1 MPRISDAKLRLMDA
15 ARTLI
20 WENSY
25 GSTSVDA
32 ICLNAGV
39 RKGSFYHFFE
49 SKSTLAAEAIEA
61 DWQAKRAR
69 LDEMFSPQVP
79 PLDRLRNY
87 FDYIFD
93 KQAAAHAKCG
103 CVLGCPLL
111 SLGCEVST
119 QDPLIR
125 TKVQEI
131 LGRQLKYFETAIRD
145 AHGEGSIAA
154 PNPRSKARSLYALIQ
169 GALTQARI
177 LDDLEVIRDARLG
190 VFDLLGIPAPPS
202 VPLAGTIP
210 SFPGA
215 AFPDPSACLSG
226 AVSTSGNLGNLA
238 SGYPQ
243 MAT

>member
-1 MPRISDAKLRLMDA
+1 MDA

-32 ICLNAGV
+32 ICLKADV

-49 SKSTLAAEAIEA
+49 SKSALAAEALEV

-79 PLDRLRNY
+79 PLERLINY
-87 FDYIFD
+87 LDYVFER
-93 KQAAAHAKCG
+93 QTAAHAKCG

-119 QDPLIR
+119 QDPVIR
-125 TKVQEI
+125 AKVQDI
-131 LGRQLKYFETAIRD
+131 LGRQLRYFETAIRD
-145 AHGEGSIAA
+145 AHGEGAIVA
-154 PNPRSKARSLYALIQ
+154 PNPRIKARSMYALLQ
-169 GALTQARI
+169 GALTQARV

-190 VFDLLGIPAPPS
+190 VFDLLGIAAPET
-202 VPLAGTIP
+202 AEKD
-210 SFPGA
+210 A
-215 AFPDPSACLSG
+215 AEGGLESEEG
-226 AVSTSGNLGNLA
+226 KRAVANYS
-238 SGYPQ
+238 
-243 MAT
+243 

>member
-1 MPRISDAKLRLMDA
+1 MPRVSDAKLRLMDA

-32 ICLNAGV
+32 ICLKAGV

-49 SKSTLAAEAIEA
+49 SKSTLATEALEA

-79 PLDRLRNY
+79 PLDRLAYLSRLR
-87 FDYIFD
+87 FRSSGRR
-93 KQAAAHAKCG
+93 AAACG

-145 AHGEGSIAA
+145 AHGEGSISA
-154 PNPRSKARSLYALIQ
+154 PNPRVKARSMYALLQ
-169 GALTQARI
+169 GALTQAR
-177 LDDLEVIRDARLG
+177 
-190 VFDLLGIPAPPS
+190 
-202 VPLAGTIP
+202 
-210 SFPGA
+210 
-215 AFPDPSACLSG
+215 DPR
-226 AVSTSGNLGNLA
+226 
-238 SGYPQ
+238 
-243 MAT
+243 

>member
-1 MPRISDAKLRLMDA
+1 MDA

-32 ICLNAGV
+32 ICLKAGV

-49 SKSTLAAEAIEA
+49 SKSTLAAEAIES

-87 FDYIFD
+87 FDYILD
-93 KQAAAHAKCG
+93 RQAAAHAECG

-125 TKVQEI
+125 EKVQEI

-145 AHGEGSIAA
+145 AHGEGSISA

-177 LDDLEVIRDARLG
+177 LDDLDVLRDARLG
-190 VFDLLGIPAPPS
+190 IFDLLGIPAS
-202 VPLAGTIP
+202 GRGSEAELAT
-210 SFPGA
+210 A
-215 AFPDPSACLSG
+215 
-226 AVSTSGNLGNLA
+226 TLG
-238 SGYPQ
+238 
-243 MAT
+243 

>member
-1 MPRISDAKLRLMDA
+1 MPRVSDARQNLMDA

-32 ICLNAGV
+32 ICLKAGV

-49 SKSTLAAEAIEA
+49 SKSTLATEAIES

-79 PLDRLRNY
+79 PLDRLRTY
-87 FDYIFD
+87 LEYIFD
-93 KQAAAHAKCG
+93 KQTAAHAQCG

-125 TKVQEI
+125 SKIQEI

-145 AHGEGSIAA
+145 AHGEGSIVA
-154 PNPRSKARSLYALIQ
+154 PNARVKARSMYALLQGALIQ
-169 GALTQARI
+169 ARV
-177 LDDLEVIRDARLG
+177 LDDLEVIREAHLG
-190 VFDLLGIPAPPS
+190 IFDLLGIPGPVAQVPS
-202 VPLAGTIP
+202 PEFVAASLA
-210 SFPGA
+210 
-215 AFPDPSACLSG
+215 
-226 AVSTSGNLGNLA
+226 AV
-238 SGYPQ
+238 
-243 MAT
+243 

>member
-1 MPRISDAKLRLMDA
+1 MPRVSDAKLRLMDA

-32 ICLNAGV
+32 ICLRADV

-49 SKSTLAAEAIEA
+49 SKSALATEAIEA

-87 FDYIFD
+87 FDYVVD
-93 KQAAAHAKCG
+93 RQTAAHAKCG

-119 QDPLIR
+119 QDPVIR

-131 LGRQLKYFETAIRD
+131 LSRQLKYFETAIRD
-145 AHGEGSIAA
+145 AHGEGSIVA
-154 PNPRSKARSLYALIQ
+154 PDAHLKARFVYALLQ

-177 LDDLEVIRDARLG
+177 LDDLEIIREARLG
-190 VFDLLGIPAPPS
+190 VFHLLGLPAPSAHSHPS
-202 VPLAGTIP
+202 
-210 SFPGA
+210 
-215 AFPDPSACLSG
+215 AFPAS
-226 AVSTSGNLGNLA
+226 AVSPVNVAVTYSETA
-238 SGYPQ
+238 V
-243 MAT
+243 

>member
-1 MPRISDAKLRLMDA
+1 MDA

-39 RKGSFYHFFE
+39 RKGSFYHFFD
-49 SKSTLAAEAIEA
+49 SKSTLATEALEA

-79 PLDRLRNY
+79 PLDRFRNY
-87 FDYIFD
+87 FDYVFD
-93 KQAAAHAKCG
+93 RQAAAHAKCG

-119 QDPLIR
+119 QDAVIR
-125 TKVQEI
+125 SKVQEI
-131 LGRQLKYFETAIRD
+131 LGRQIKYFETAIRD
-145 AHGEGSIAA
+145 AHGDGSIVA
-154 PNPRSKARSLYALIQ
+154 PDPRIKARFIYALLQ

-177 LDDLEVIRDARLG
+177 LNDLEIVREARLG
-190 VFDLLGIPAPPS
+190 AFYLLGIPASSPSSKTPSPP
-202 VPLAGTIP
+202 
-210 SFPGA
+210 FPG
-215 AFPDPSACLSG
+215 PDPSTFPLAP
-226 AVSTSGNLGNLA
+226 VSTANLTPGYA
-238 SGYPQ
+238 SHP
-243 MAT
+243 A

>member
-1 MPRISDAKLRLMDA
+1 MPRISDAKLRLMEG

-32 ICLNAGV
+32 ICLKAGV

-93 KQAAAHAKCG
+93 RQTAAHAKCG

-111 SLGCEVST
+111 SIGCEVST

-145 AHGEGSIAA
+145 AHGEGSISA

-190 VFDLLGIPAPPS
+190 VFDLLGIPAPARVSRASSPPS
-202 VPLAGTIP
+202 ALKSPAPGYAGTP
-210 SFPGA
+210 A
-215 AFPDPSACLSG
+215 
-226 AVSTSGNLGNLA
+226 
-238 SGYPQ
+238 
-243 MAT
+243 